1 MSEKKTFMQVKP
13 GDTIYKVC
21 IYDYKTRIIK
31 KTVKSIKNKD
41 NGTITIHC
49 ECKDS
54 EYYSNM
60 FPSVDTDSS
69 LHLVKYSPNT
79 YLCSDLENARIA
91 CHRLANEIVSKT
103 DKQISKLWQRVS
115 KWRMHQEELVR
126 GNYIIK

>member
-1 MSEKKTFMQVKP
+1 MEYKKTFKDVKP

-31 KTVKSIKNKD
+31 KKVKSVQNKD
-41 NGTITIHC
+41 DATLTIHC

-54 EYYSNM
+54 EYYQNM
-60 FPSVDTDSS
+60 FPRVANDTS
-69 LHLVKYSPNT
+69 LHLAVYSPNT
-79 YLCSDLENARIA
+79 YLCTDIENARLA

-115 KWRMHQEELVR
+115 KWRVHQKELYR
-126 GNYIIK
+126 GNYIVK